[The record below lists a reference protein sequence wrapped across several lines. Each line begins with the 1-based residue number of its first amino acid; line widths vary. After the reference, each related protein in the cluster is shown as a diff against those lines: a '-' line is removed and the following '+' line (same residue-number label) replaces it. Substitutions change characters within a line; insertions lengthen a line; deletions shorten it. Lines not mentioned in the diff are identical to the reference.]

1 MMGRPLI
8 PFKLR
13 TRLSLLPGVPALGS
27 HSFTAPVIDET

>member
-1 MMGRPLI
+1 MMGTPLI

-13 TRLSLLPGVPALGS
+13 THLSFLPGVPALGS